1 MVELVPDLF
10 IAHRPSYTQSIRELD
25 DDASDSSEPNLKE
38 LARVS
43 GIEMNLNKNRRP
55 SVQKTI
61 IHPSMYPLYT
71 PGCCWKRDNCYCYT
85 YTVYMFCWFRHQF
98 LMTEMK
104 TTWLCWGGSFL
115 DSRGTFQLSWD
126 VTEVLPC
133 RTTELQNLLTAVLR
147 VLEGEEM
154 VWIEDFERRLGQI
167 LDLVNR
173 GKPVVV
179 EDYKLGNRRNQPK
192 EEYHEINPYN
202 DLVRLSSNKK

>member
-71 PGCCWKRDNCYCYT
+71 PGCC
-85 YTVYMFCWFRHQF
+85 
-98 LMTEMK
+98 
-104 TTWLCWGGSFL
+104 
-115 DSRGTFQLSWD
+115 
-126 VTEVLPC
+126 
-133 RTTELQNLLTAVLR
+133 
-147 VLEGEEM
+147 
-154 VWIEDFERRLGQI
+154 
-167 LDLVNR
+167 
-173 GKPVVV
+173 
-179 EDYKLGNRRNQPK
+179 
-192 EEYHEINPYN
+192 
-202 DLVRLSSNKK
+202 

>member
-43 GIEMNLNKNRRP
+43 GIEMNLNKNCRP

-147 VLEGEEM
+147 VLEGEG
-154 VWIEDFERRLGQI
+154 VKRWFELKI
-167 LDLVNR
+167 LKGGS
-173 GKPVVV
+173 GKSLTLSIAASRSLWRIINL
-179 EDYKLGNRRNQPK
+179 ET
-192 EEYHEINPYN
+192 EETNLRKNIM
-202 DLVRLSSNKK
+202 K

>member
-147 VLEGEEM
+147 VLEGEG
-154 VWIEDFERRLGQI
+154 VKRWFELKI
-167 LDLVNR
+167 LKGGP
-173 GKPVVV
+173 GKSLTLSIAASRSLWRIINL
-179 EDYKLGNRRNQPK
+179 ET
-192 EEYHEINPYN
+192 EETNLRKNIM
-202 DLVRLSSNKK
+202 K

>member
-10 IAHRPSYTQSIRELD
+10 IAHSPSYTQFIRELD

-98 LMTEMK
+98 LLTEMK

-147 VLEGEEM
+147 VLEGEG
-154 VWIEDFERRLGQI
+154 VKRWFELKI
-167 LDLVNR
+167 LKGGS
-173 GKPVVV
+173 GKSFTLSIAASRSLWRIINL
-179 EDYKLGNRRNQPK
+179 ETK
-192 EEYHEINPYN
+192 ETNLRKNIM
-202 DLVRLSSNKK
+202 K